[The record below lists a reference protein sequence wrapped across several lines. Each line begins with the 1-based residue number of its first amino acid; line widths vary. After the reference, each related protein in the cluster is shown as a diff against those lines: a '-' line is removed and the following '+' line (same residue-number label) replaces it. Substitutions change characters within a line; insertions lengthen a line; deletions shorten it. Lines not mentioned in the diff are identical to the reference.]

1 MERLVL
7 RGTSQ
12 EHLLAELHQC
22 ELLGEHR
29 SRNAIR
35 GLVEGRRHV
44 STARRSLIGRLFRLG
59 EPG

>member
-22 ELLGEHR
+22 ELLGDHQSRAALR
-29 SRNAIR
+29 S
-35 GLVEGRRHV
+35 LTESRRHG
-44 STARRSLIGRLFRLG
+44 STPRRPLIGRLFRLR

>member
-22 ELLGEHR
+22 ELLGDHR
-29 SRNAIR
+29 SRTALR
-35 GLVEGRRHV
+35 TLPEGRPHV
-44 STARRSLIGRLFRLG
+44 ATTRRSLIGRLLRLG
-59 EPG
+59 EHG

>member
-22 ELLGEHR
+22 ELLGDHR
-29 SRNAIR
+29 SRTALR
-35 GLVEGRRHV
+35 SLVEGRPHAA
-44 STARRSLIGRLFRLG
+44 TPRRSLIGRLFRLAESG
-59 EPG
+59 